1 MKITRKIF
9 CLVSAVFM
17 CLSLAACSGAELKTV
32 YELPYYDGS
41 EYDDVTN
48 KPIYSTDL
56 WRRNEDFPDVGD
68 PMILD
73 NRERDGFYYLYKTQ
87 GFKLFR
93 GDAFDRFTELVRGG
107 LVLRHAR
114 GVELRLGA
122 RSRV

>member
-17 CLSLAACSGAELKTV
+17 CVSLAACSGAELKTV

-56 WRRNEDFPDVGD
+56 WRRNDDLCTLF
-68 PMILD
+68 ICKQS
-73 NRERDGFYYLYKTQ
+73 F
-87 GFKLFR
+87 LFR
-93 GDAFDRFTELVRGG
+93 VYFSNTLYRRFSFWAI
-107 LVLRHAR
+107 VLI
-114 GVELRLGA
+114 VQICTLY
-122 RSRV
+122 